1 MLALCCDRAACQRRD
16 KPSKRG
22 ETKAAEDV
30 LSEKIS
36 SDLGLVSDTVRNKM
50 NVRSKTEEKVWK
62 IDENAFRVQ
71 KKA

>member
-1 MLALCCDRAACQRRD
+1 MIGPRASAEISRANEGRQRQPRM
-16 KPSKRG
+16 SW
-22 ETKAAEDV
+22 
-30 LSEKIS
+30 SEKIS

-62 IDENAFRVQ
+62 IGENAFRVQ